1 MDSNAIMKR
10 LEHIREEHNRIV
22 DRCQELQSELNN
34 LMNRRVQLE
43 GAFNELNA
51 MYDEV
56 KKSEDAQAD
65 VNIETSKK

>member
-1 MDSNAIMKR
+1 MKR

-56 KKSEDAQAD
+56 KKYEDAQAD
-65 VNIETSKK
+65 VDIETAKN